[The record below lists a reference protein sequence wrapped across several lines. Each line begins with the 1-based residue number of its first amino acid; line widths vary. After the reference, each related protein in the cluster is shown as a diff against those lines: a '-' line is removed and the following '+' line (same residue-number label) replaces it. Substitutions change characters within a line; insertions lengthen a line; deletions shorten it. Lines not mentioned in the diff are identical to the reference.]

1 MVDPIVE
8 KRFEYKSYPCVILFM
23 PMCYRC
29 GYVGLKRGVAYNTK
43 EIECHGGI
51 TYNEAYLWKQD
62 DPDKWWIGF
71 DCMHYPDG
79 FDIESGMEYWRD
91 NEEQYNNMK
100 SMLTRS
106 DCRREPWSLKRVENE
121 CKFIVDQIEE
131 DLHCSMNEDKK

>member
-8 KRFEYKSYPCVILFM
+8 KRFEYKGYPCVILFM

-29 GYVGLKRGVAYNTK
+29 GYVGLQRGVAYNTK

-51 TYNEAYLWKQD
+51 TYSEAYLWKQD

-79 FDIESGMEYWRD
+79 FDVDYGLEYWRN
-91 NEEQYNNMK
+91 NEEQYNTVVN
-100 SMLTRS
+100 LATRFENRCS
-106 DCRREPWSLKRVENE
+106 PWSLKRVENE

-131 DLHCSMNEDKK
+131 DLNNNSL

>member
-8 KRFEYKSYPCVILFM
+8 KRFEYKGYPCVILFM
-23 PMCYRC
+23 SMCYRC
-29 GYVGLKRGVAYNTK
+29 GYVGLKREVAYNTK

-51 TYNEAYLWKQD
+51 TYSEAYLWKQD
-62 DPDKWWIGF
+62 DSDRWWIGF
-71 DCMHYPDG
+71 DCMHFPDG

-100 SMLTRS
+100 SMLTRL
-106 DCRREPWSLKRVENE
+106 DYRKEPWSLKRVENE

-131 DLHCSMNEDKK
+131 DLHDRI